1 MPRFRAPSP
10 SKILQGLREALA
22 VMPKSHI
29 LVETDTPFLTPD
41 PHRGKPNSPYM
52 VPYTVV
58 SMAHTLKMD
67 VSLLAAQLTSNT
79 HDVYG
84 RWDDHPLDD
93 VGALSWL
100 ATKAGC

>member
-1 MPRFRAPSP
+1 
-10 SKILQGLREALA
+10 
-22 VMPKSHI
+22 
-29 LVETDTPFLTPD
+29 
-41 PHRGKPNSPYM
+41 M

-93 VGALSWL
+93 LEPFLG
-100 ATKAGC
+100 